1 MIYGN
6 LIELLLEE
14 GDKNEKEIINEIVNR
29 FGFPED
35 SYSMIKIQLLM
46 EEKNGYIKK
55 FSDEK
60 YHLIKLNDN
69 PITGRKSLLIILRAA
84 AQKEYLEKRP
94 WLNKLK
100 DTLEERMLK

>member
-6 LIELLLEE
+6 LIGLLLEE
-14 GDKNEKEIINEIVNR
+14 GDKNEKEIINEVVNR

-55 FSDEK
+55 FSDGK
-60 YHLIKLNDN
+60 YHLTKLNDD
-69 PITGRKSLLIILRAA
+69 PITGRRSLLIILRAVA
-84 AQKEYLEKRP
+84 PKDYLEERP

-100 DTLEERMLK
+100 EALEEKML